1 LGARYQVES
10 LLDLACILLQFLT
23 QNRPIDFE
31 LVYDTMTFFITRQP
45 EVVDPEFLFD
55 IPLKVSDI
63 IEVLLLFVYNDEFLK
78 RNLQNQ
84 SR

>member
-1 LGARYQVES
+1 
-10 LLDLACILLQFLT
+10 
-23 QNRPIDFE
+23 
-31 LVYDTMTFFITRQP
+31 MTFFITRQP